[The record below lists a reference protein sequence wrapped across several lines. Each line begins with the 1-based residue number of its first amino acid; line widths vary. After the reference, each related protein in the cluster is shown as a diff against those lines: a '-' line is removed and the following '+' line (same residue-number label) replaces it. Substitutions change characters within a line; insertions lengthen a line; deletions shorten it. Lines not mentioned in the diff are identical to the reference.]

1 MMAKVLISM
10 QEEFLEKVDDMAK
23 ADYCSRSD
31 FIRRALR
38 LYIRR
43 RKAQA
48 KRSVKS
54 METADLLESMLLE

>member
-1 MMAKVLISM
+1 MAKVLISM
-10 QEEFLEKVDDMAK
+10 QEEFLTKVDEMAK

-43 RKAQA
+43 RKAQV
-48 KRSVKS
+48 KRNSKALQ
-54 METADLLESMLLE
+54 TAELLESILLE

>member
-1 MMAKVLISM
+1 MAKVLISM
-10 QEEFLEKVDDMAK
+10 QEDFLHKVDDMAK

-43 RKAQA
+43 RKAQGQ
-48 KRSVKS
+48 KSVRALQN
-54 METADLLESMLLE
+54 ADLLETLLFE